1 MTEPMAMTEELFRQ
15 DSYLKTCEASVVAID
30 ERGVR
35 LDRTVFYPNGG
46 GQPGDTGTLTTE
58 DGTVLRVADTVKA
71 DGAIA
76 HVLAPDQAAPAPGS
90 KVTATVDWDRRYR
103 HIEEGAENAVAHLAT
118 AMLFG
123 ESTWLPIRGGQL
135 DLGTW
140 QHVYLVELY
149 EPRLRTVD
157 VAVLGE

>member
-1 MTEPMAMTEELFRQ
+1 MQVKLEQL
-15 DSYLKTCEASVVAID
+15 SVPTRGIGHFAEITREVD
-30 ERGVR
+30 ECVRRSGVR
-35 LDRTVFYPNGG
+35 EGIALVRSRH
-46 GQPGDTGTLTTE
+46 TTAAVTCNEPDPRLHE
-58 DGTVLRVADTVKA
+58 DMRDAVYETFPT
-71 DGAIA
+71 
-76 HVLAPDQAAPAPGS
+76 S
-90 KVTATVDWDRRYR
+90 RRYR

-123 ESTWLPIRGGQL
+123 EATWLPVRDGRL

-149 EPRLRTVD
+149 EPRRRQVD

>member
-1 MTEPMAMTEELFRQ
+1 VIYPAGVIVKLEQLQVRTKGIGHFAEISAEIDALVRSSGVSEGIALVRSRHTTAAITCNEPDPRLHEDMRDAVYATFPTERA
-15 DSYLKTCEASVVAID
+15 
-30 ERGVR
+30 
-35 LDRTVFYPNGG
+35 
-46 GQPGDTGTLTTE
+46 
-58 DGTVLRVADTVKA
+58 
-71 DGAIA
+71 
-76 HVLAPDQAAPAPGS
+76 
-90 KVTATVDWDRRYR
+90 YR

-123 ESTWLPIRGGQL
+123 ESTWLAARGGRL

-149 EPRLRTVD
+149 EPRVRSVD